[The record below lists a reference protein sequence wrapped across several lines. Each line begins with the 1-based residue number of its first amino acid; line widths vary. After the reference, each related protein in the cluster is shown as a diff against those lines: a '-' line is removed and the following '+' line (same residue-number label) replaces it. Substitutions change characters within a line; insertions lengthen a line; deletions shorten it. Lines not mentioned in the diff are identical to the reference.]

1 MKGFSKLGKWAR
13 GQAVCLISAGCA
25 GISLFFVPPNGETL
39 AAVDWRVLGLLLC
52 LMAVVAGLQ
61 SCGLFGALAGRL
73 LTGRKSLR
81 LLATALI
88 LLPFFCSMLVTN
100 DVALLVFV
108 PFSILV
114 LSQIGRREH
123 LIPVVVL
130 QTLAANLGSMATP
143 VGNPQNLYLYNH
155 YAISPADFFATLLP
169 PVLLSLIGLLTA
181 CCFCLPN
188 EHIEVRF
195 LEMPQ
200 IGDKRRLALYLTL
213 FLLCLLAVF
222 HLLPVPLLTSV
233 VLAILFLFDRKLF
246 RHIDVGLLLTFFFF
260 FIFAGNLGKIPAVRE
275 TLTALTNAGAGL
287 TAICAS
293 QIISNVP
300 AALLLSGFT
309 DNWQGLLTGV
319 NIGGLGTPIASL
331 ASLISLRLYLQVE
344 GARGG
349 RYLLWFLLAN
359 LTGLALLTGFAAL
372 LGML

>member
-1 MKGFSKLGKWAR
+1 
-13 GQAVCLISAGCA
+13 
-25 GISLFFVPPNGETL
+25 
-39 AAVDWRVLGLLLC
+39 
-52 LMAVVAGLQ
+52 
-61 SCGLFGALAGRL
+61 
-73 LTGRKSLR
+73 
-81 LLATALI
+81 
-88 LLPFFCSMLVTN
+88 
-100 DVALLVFV
+100 
-108 PFSILV
+108 
-114 LSQIGRREH
+114 
-123 LIPVVVL
+123 
-130 QTLAANLGSMATP
+130 
-143 VGNPQNLYLYNH
+143 
-155 YAISPADFFATLLP
+155 
-169 PVLLSLIGLLTA
+169 
-181 CCFCLPN
+181 
-188 EHIEVRF
+188 
-195 LEMPQ
+195 MPQ

-331 ASLISLRLYLQVE
+331 ASLISLLAFICRVE
-344 GARGG
+344 GQPG
-349 RYLLWFLLAN
+349 RPVSFVVSPCQSHRPGPCSPASPPCWGCCKAK
-359 LTGLALLTGFAAL
+359 ALVPLKGIEKK
-372 LGML
+372 

>member
-13 GQAVCLISAGCA
+13 GQAVCLIAAGCA

-143 VGNPQNLYLYNH
+143 VGHPQNLYLYNH

-213 FLLCLLAVF
+213 FLL
-222 HLLPVPLLTSV
+222 
-233 VLAILFLFDRKLF
+233 
-246 RHIDVGLLLTFFFF
+246 HIDVGLLLTFFFF